1 MRNPGRRVSIRM
13 NRYTCA
19 DPRASS
25 FDLDLP
31 ADCDDE
37 FWEND
42 DPALAFKQPPRKPS
56 KIAFLISL
64 IKLTQIHASSL
75 RTIVSVICN

>member
-1 MRNPGRRVSIRM
+1 MRNPGRRVSSRT

-19 DPRASS
+19 DPTTSS

-37 FWEND
+37 YWEND
-42 DPALAFKQPPRKPS
+42 DPTLAFKQPPRKPS
-56 KIAFLISL
+56 KIGFLISL

-75 RTIVSVICN
+75 RTIVSVVCN